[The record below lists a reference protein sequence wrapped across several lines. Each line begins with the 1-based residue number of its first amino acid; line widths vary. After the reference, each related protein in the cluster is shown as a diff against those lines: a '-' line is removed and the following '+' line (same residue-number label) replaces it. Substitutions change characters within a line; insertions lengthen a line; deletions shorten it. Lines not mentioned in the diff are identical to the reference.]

1 MKRNLDV
8 PWSYSGTNGP
18 EYWHTLCDWYAE
30 GAQFAYQSP
39 IAITSEE
46 TLAGKKKH
54 RLTFSYQVE
63 KFTEKE
69 FKNTIHFV
77 PFDCQSYVLFEG
89 EKYGLTDIHYH
100 LPSEHILDNQ
110 QAPLEIHLVHMKKDG
125 TNLVVG
131 VLCDIL
137 PGVLPDGP
145 LKQAQRWD
153 LKEHIEVFNP
163 NLFLPTE
170 KSYFHYVGSLTT
182 PPTKGPINWFVFKAR
197 HQISRAFLSQFQE
210 EILKGNNRPL
220 QEKKGRP
227 IYFCE

>member
-1 MKRNLDV
+1 MQRNLDV
-8 PWSYSGTNGP
+8 PWSYTGSNGP
-18 EYWHTLCDWYAE
+18 QYWHTLCDWYAE
-30 GAQFAYQSP
+30 GADYAYQSP
-39 IAITSEE
+39 IAINSDE
-46 TLAGKKKH
+46 TLVGTEKH

-77 PFDCQSYVLFEG
+77 PLDCQSYVLFAG
-89 EKYGLTDIHYH
+89 EEYGLTDIHYH
-100 LPSEHILDNQ
+100 LPSEHILDNE

-137 PGVLPDGP
+137 PGILPNGP
-145 LKQAQRWD
+145 LKKAQRWD
-153 LKEHIEVFNP
+153 LDEHIEVFNP

-170 KSYFHYVGSLTT
+170 QSYFHYVGSLTT
-182 PPTKGPINWFVFKAR
+182 PPTKGPINWFVFQER

-220 QEKKGRP
+220 QARKGRK
-227 IYFCE
+227 IYFCD